1 MDYCD
6 SIDYGNSLRLFLRRI
21 GDPVRQSDEKGE
33 PMKKTTVLLSVFLLA
48 LSLLSCAKEPAGGL
62 PAADAVLPAEK
73 ALEAA
78 KKEDVVVVEDARCTS
93 GKELWDAFYAKTEK
107 KEPASVVCASFRTLD
122 KESVS
127 EELYKAQKDRYPQ
140 LTFTLIEFDG
150 ETFRARTR
158 LSTVEKTDDRGSYRY
173 LLHLSGDM
181 PPSARYAHYDHYVL
195 SDDPSLTW
203 EQILAVYVSSSA
215 HPVIPRHFPVF
226 SSYTD

>member
-1 MDYCD
+1 MKKG
-6 SIDYGNSLRLFLRRI
+6 ILLPVLFLSALFLFSCRAAPET
-21 GDPVRQSDEKGE
+21 GPV
-33 PMKKTTVLLSVFLLA
+33 FN
-48 LSLLSCAKEPAGGL
+48 
-62 PAADAVLPAEK
+62 AVLPAEK

-78 KKEDVVVVEDARCTS
+78 KKEDVVVIENSRCTS
-93 GKELWDAFYAKTEK
+93 GKKLWDAFYAKTEK

-127 EELYKAQKDRYPQ
+127 EEFYKAQKDRYPQ

-158 LSTVEKTDDRGSYRY
+158 LSTVEKTDDTGSYRY